1 MDLRERLL
9 QLRQDEALLHWHGT
23 FWEYLEMVRENPKLA
38 RLSHARIYD
47 MIAEQ
52 GTIGEGEQRRFRFF
66 EDELFGLDHTLEQL
80 VDYLHSAARRLE
92 VRKRI
97 LLLMGPVGGGKS
109 TMVTLLKRG
118 LEAYTRTASGAL
130 YALEDCPMHEE
141 PLHLIPEPLRAE
153 LEQESGV
160 YVEGALCPVCQHRL
174 EHEWGGRIE
183 EVPVERLVF
192 SEKHRVGI
200 GTFAP
205 SDPKSQDIAEL
216 TGSIDLATIG
226 TYGSESDPRAF
237 RFDGE
242 LNIANRGLME
252 FIELLKSDEKFLY
265 GLLTLSQE
273 QSAISPWP
281 GRGHGAKPAPSCRQP
296 VGGYPVASEWAR
308 LSRCPPVGRPAPRRP
323 PWSRGF
329 DPKTARPRAGP
340 GRRSLPPA
348 WVRITRR
355 TPRELRSPRPRPSL
369 TDVSRETATIHPEGG
384 GRGGRTASCAAP
396 PTSSERLSDICKKP
410 GRSYGMRGLHKSREI
425 YDRGEDGGDRT
436 TPARVRPGRP
446 APAAVERAIPGR
458 PRYGRLS
465 SGWIGHVPSQR

>member
-118 LEAYTRTASGAL
+118 LEAYTRTSGGAL

-153 LEQESGV
+153 LEQEYGV
-160 YVEGALCPVCQHRL
+160 YVEGELCPVCQHRL

-226 TYGSESDPRAF
+226 AYGSESDPRAF

-273 QSAISPWP
+273 QRATSPRQARRHVREARSVVPPARRRVAVRLGAHRPVDRHHDARRERRASIPSRRVRAQSRPSISAAPARP
-281 GRGHGAKPAPSCRQP
+281 DGTRDAERPPAGPPATLADRRLPRDGHLPPECGRERRAAGITDGATDPI
-296 VGGYPVASEWAR
+296 
-308 LSRCPPVGRPAPRRP
+308 RPA
-323 PWSRGF
+323 
-329 DPKTARPRAGP
+329 
-340 GRRSLPPA
+340 
-348 WVRITRR
+348 I
-355 TPRELRSPRPRPSL
+355 
-369 TDVSRETATIHPEGG
+369 
-384 GRGGRTASCAAP
+384 
-396 PTSSERLSDICKKP
+396 
-410 GRSYGMRGLHKSREI
+410 
-425 YDRGEDGGDRT
+425 
-436 TPARVRPGRP
+436 
-446 APAAVERAIPGR
+446 
-458 PRYGRLS
+458 
-465 SGWIGHVPSQR
+465 

>member
-118 LEAYTRTASGAL
+118 LEAYTRTSGGAL

-153 LEQESGV
+153 LEQEYGV
-160 YVEGALCPVCQHRL
+160 YVEGELCPVCQHRL

-226 TYGSESDPRAF
+226 AYGSESDPRAF

-273 QSAISPWP
+273 QRATSP
-281 GRGHGAKPAPSCRQP
+281 RQARRHGAKPAPACRP
-296 VGGYPVASEWAR
+296 HVGGQPSVSVPTGQSTGTTTPGVSVGLRSHAGASAR
-308 LSRCPPVGRPAPRRP
+308 S
-323 PWSRGF
+323 
-329 DPKTARPRAGP
+329 P
-340 GRRSLPPA
+340 GRRSLPPPR
-348 WVRITRR
+348 VPMGRG
-355 TPRELRSPRPRPSL
+355 TPRDLRPARPRPSL
-369 TDVSRETATIHPEGG
+369 TDVSRETATIPRSVA
-384 GRGGRTASCAAP
+384 GRGGRPASRTAL
-396 PTSSERLSDICKKP
+396 PTRSGRLSDICEK
-410 GRSYGMRGLHKSREI
+410 
-425 YDRGEDGGDRT
+425 T
-436 TPARVRPGRP
+436 
-446 APAAVERAIPGR
+446 RAIMRNAR
-458 PRYGRLS
+458 PS
-465 SGWIGHVPSQR
+465 